1 MHTEHHRW
9 HSPALDGKPMDLVVY
24 GHAGAKLF
32 VFPTSMGTYRE
43 WPDRRMHHVLG
54 DHLRNGWLQMYCLHH
69 VHDESWYQDWKHPG
83 ARAWRHVQYDNYV
96 RHEVVPFSYSRN
108 PNDFVIAT
116 GASLGAYDAAVF
128 ALRNPDVVRRLVGM
142 SGRYDITK
150 LTGGYSDPTVDMVN
164 PTALAAG
171 PLDGARY
178 AALRRMDIILAVG
191 LTDPALDTN
200 RQLSGTLWGRG
211 VGNALREWHGFAH
224 DWPFWER
231 MIRLYVGG
239 HD

>member
-1 MHTEHHRW
+1 
-9 HSPALDGKPMDLVVY
+9 MDLAVY

-150 LTGGYSDPTVDMVN
+150 LTGGYSDRTVDMVN
-164 PTALAAG
+164 PTALAAA
-171 PLDGARY
+171 PLDAAQY

-191 LTDPALDTN
+191 RTDPALDTN
-200 RQLSGTLWGRG
+200 RQLSGILWGRG
-211 VGNALREWHGFAH
+211 VGNALREWNGFAH